1 MFIVL
6 VEDGKGLRRIMGH
19 SKQKKEMIMYM
30 EDRIQQK
37 KLEVK
42 NNWESTLSY
51 ISIFN
56 KFIADIFIGLVY
68 DYNCIT
74 H

>member
-6 VEDGKGLRRIMGH
+6 VEDGKGLRSIIGH
-19 SKQKKEMIMYM
+19 SKEKKEMIMYM

-42 NNWESTLSY
+42 NN
-51 ISIFN
+51 
-56 KFIADIFIGLVY
+56 
-68 DYNCIT
+68 
-74 H
+74 